1 MSLFSNLENI
11 QPSFDGVLTCKDVP
25 FLPVCEQR
33 EIARQ
38 RGGRFAR
45 PTTKCTVGTATG
57 TYSNGDPFMAEVIE
71 RSQQGEPSRVH
82 RDIKLPSG
90 ITFQMRNSARHD
102 GTFDRISD
110 GETLALDIVESGLTA
125 DFNLHKEDAQLCRS
139 QAYAPFVQMPLPAP
153 SFGQPKVGPA
163 CDYVFQWP

>member
-1 MSLFSNLENI
+1 MSLFTTLKNLN
-11 QPSFDGVLTCKDVP
+11 PFDDGILTCKDLP

-45 PTTKCTVGTATG
+45 PTTKCTVGTVTG
-57 TYSNGDPFMAEVIE
+57 TYSNGDPFMGEVVE

-90 ITFQMRNSARHD
+90 MTFQMKNSARQD

-110 GETLALDIVESGLTA
+110 GETLALDVVESGLVGS
-125 DFNLHKEDAQLCRS
+125 FNLHEDDARICRS
-139 QAYAPFVQMPLPAP
+139 QAYAPF
-153 SFGQPKVGPA
+153 GQPVVQPVATMPQVGPA
-163 CDYVFQWP
+163 CDFVFSWP